1 LADTK
6 PITGE
11 IGVAGVSL
19 VGGYVVDPIARFR
32 HLSGQ
37 RLRWEYERVAE
48 TDPGVAACETAVAL
62 VCRSVK
68 WRLDP
73 SKARPD
79 GDAQA
84 QAEAEF
90 VTGCLL
96 DDMSHAF
103 GDAVSDALTMTKQGF
118 SFLEVVYKRRLGP
131 DQTDPAKRS
140 RYTDG
145 RIGIRKLAGRSQLS
159 LSRWDVDATGGVQG
173 FVQRDPNSGAE
184 TAIPIERG
192 LLFRTSREH
201 GSPEGKSFIRAI
213 FEAWGDKRFLEQQ
226 EGVGAERDLTGMP
239 VLYGP
244 KSVVAPSTPEET
256 SAHQT
261 ALKLVRDTKFNEQA
275 GAFLSSETYPNQDGS
290 PSAIPK
296 WRLELLS
303 APGSKAVDTDKSII
317 RKQGEIFRRYFLQFL
332 LLGAQGKGAY
342 NLAESATDFFVLG
355 VTYLLDQIA
364 DVINRHLLPRLWQ
377 LNGLDPE
384 LMPTLAHD
392 DVAPQ
397 KLSEVAALITAA
409 AGAGDPLGATRD
421 GANYWRRMIGAP
433 ELPEEDPRAGLPG
446 AAGGEEPEDPMAA
459 AA

>member
-103 GDAVSDALTMTKQGF
+103 GDAVSDALTMTKHGF

-140 RYTDG
+140 RFTDG
-145 RIGIRKLAGRSQLS
+145 RIGIRKLAGR
-159 LSRWDVDATGGVQG
+159 DAAHLEPLGRGRHGRRAGVRPARPEQRRRD
-173 FVQRDPNSGAE
+173 RDPD
-184 TAIPIERG
+184 
-192 LLFRTSREH
+192 
-201 GSPEGKSFIRAI
+201 RA
-213 FEAWGDKRFLEQQ
+213 W
-226 EGVGAERDLTGMP
+226 
-239 VLYGP
+239 
-244 KSVVAPSTPEET
+244 VAVP
-256 SAHQT
+256 HQ
-261 ALKLVRDTKFNEQA
+261 
-275 GAFLSSETYPNQDGS
+275 
-290 PSAIPK
+290 
-296 WRLELLS
+296 
-303 APGSKAVDTDKSII
+303 
-317 RKQGEIFRRYFLQFL
+317 
-332 LLGAQGKGAY
+332 
-342 NLAESATDFFVLG
+342 
-355 VTYLLDQIA
+355 
-364 DVINRHLLPRLWQ
+364 
-377 LNGLDPE
+377 
-384 LMPTLAHD
+384 
-392 DVAPQ
+392 
-397 KLSEVAALITAA
+397 
-409 AGAGDPLGATRD
+409 
-421 GANYWRRMIGAP
+421 
-433 ELPEEDPRAGLPG
+433 PRAWQPRG
-446 AAGGEEPEDPMAA
+446 
-459 AA
+459 